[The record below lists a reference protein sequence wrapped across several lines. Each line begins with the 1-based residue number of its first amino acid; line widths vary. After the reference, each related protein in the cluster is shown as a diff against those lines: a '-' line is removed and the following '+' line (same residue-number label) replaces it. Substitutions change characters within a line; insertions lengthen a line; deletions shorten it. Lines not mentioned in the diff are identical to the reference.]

1 MKFNYLCRVIIN
13 SVTRISLNADPT
25 KLPSVFPSGDLLT
38 AGKNL
43 QDKQLFILP
52 VLAHYLCVIYWV
64 WILLNYS
71 FCHYNLV
78 NNCVCSSP
86 TRKQKPACSNKDYC
100 EFSKPKKTLV
110 FHILEK
116 HKTCT
121 EILQNLALKTICH
134 FFK

>member
-52 VLAHYLCVIYWV
+52 VLTHYLCVI
-64 WILLNYS
+64 S
-71 FCHYNLV
+71 
-78 NNCVCSSP
+78 
-86 TRKQKPACSNKDYC
+86 
-100 EFSKPKKTLV
+100 
-110 FHILEK
+110 
-116 HKTCT
+116 
-121 EILQNLALKTICH
+121 
-134 FFK
+134 